1 MHEEPYAKPLFTTMN
16 IWALPKDPTIRLAL
30 LRLSG
35 DYDLQELALDCD
47 TERSRQAIRICHR
60 RIPGLSAY
68 LFTYAQPQSRYGLQL
83 RYPTEDPGGTPP
95 YGSLE
100 EIDLQRLIELLSM
113 HFELT

>member
-1 MHEEPYAKPLFTTMN
+1 MN
-16 IWALPKDPTIRLAL
+16 IWALPKDATIRVAL

-35 DYDLQELALDCD
+35 DHDLQELALDCD

-68 LFTYAQPQSRYGLQL
+68 LFTYAQPHGRYGLQL
-83 RYPTEDPGGTPP
+83 RYPTEAPGAAPP
-95 YGSLE
+95 YGPLE
-100 EIDLQRLIELLSM
+100 EIDLERLTELLSM